1 MTPLA
6 SSTQGER
13 QSMAPDK
20 QQSSDTLL
28 GFLWKH
34 KIWWLAPALSVL
46 AITGLLLY
54 FGRTSASSPFVYTLF

>member
-1 MTPLA
+1 MA
-6 SSTQGER
+6 S
-13 QSMAPDK
+13 DD
-20 QQSSDTLL
+20 QQNSDTLL

-54 FGRTSASSPFVYTLF
+54 FGRSTASSPFVYTLF